1 VRVAGAQSGFGR
13 DHRLHHYVRGRL
25 LSARGRRGEAIE
37 VLGAAISSRNLGY
50 TRTNYELARVLLATG
65 RPREA
70 ITILQPA
77 LRGPFEASN
86 MYVTRTEIHE
96 LLAQAWDSLGSGW
109 PQLDSARVHYAAVVQ
124 AWRRPDRVF
133 ARRAAVAR
141 RRLRDLTSSAS
152 PRG

>member
-1 VRVAGAQSGFGR
+1 MRALVALLLGYYLGAKDGPERLSKLAQSAR
-13 DHRLHHYVRGRL
+13 DIVNSSEFQGLR
-25 LSARGRRGEAIE
+25 SN
-37 VLGAAISSRNLGY
+37 LGALTEQLLEQLQQNIAPHGSGATSTGDLWKAISES
-50 TRTNYELARVLLATG
+50 A
-65 RPREA
+65 
-70 ITILQPA
+70 
-77 LRGPFEASN
+77 
-86 MYVTRTEIHE
+86 EIHE